1 MPVKLPSGGK
11 LSLAAK
17 CLGSV
22 ILPQVVEEIGEV
34 GQNGIEQHAKLE
46 KFFKGQR
53 KEPEDSTDEDRELYR
68 RLVAT
73 IGGELPELG
82 EWAEHGG
89 AVDAIRLVQQDYI
102 YSSSD
107 DSSLDRSRFFPGI
120 ADLIQRTGEYE
131 WAVWDWKSSGYVPE
145 PKYNWQLI
153 LSGLRLFILSE
164 RDAQFRCS
172 LGIVYTGQPTDDGK
186 LKSDVATFDAGFFE
200 RKRKDL
206 GFLQRRLES
215 ADPKTVKL
223 YSGKHCKFCPARH
236 RCPAIVGAF
245 SRAVAVSFGMKGVR
259 DEDVI
264 SASRAYVDNAPQL
277 SKMEKEI
284 LKRHGGELDLGDG
297 RIAVLETKVSKSTG
311 KVTEKVY
318 TKHGKYIE
326 DGSNASE
333 DGKS

>member
-73 IGGELPELG
+73 IGGRPELG
-82 EWAEHGG
+82 EMAESGG
-89 AVDAIRLVQQDYI
+89 AVDAIAMVQQDYV
-102 YSSSD
+102 YSSGD
-107 DSSLDRSRFFPGI
+107 DSSFDRSRFFPGI

-153 LSGLRLFILSE
+153 LSGLRLWLLSVSP
-164 RDAQFRCS
+164 ASWRCS

-186 LKSDVATFDAGFFE
+186 FKSDVATFDAGFFE
-200 RKRKDL
+200 RKIKDL

-215 ADPKTVKL
+215 ADPNTVKL
-223 YSGKHCKFCPARH
+223 YPGKHCKFCPARH

-245 SRAVAVSFGMKGVR
+245 VGALNISSGGNAH

-264 SASRAYVDNAPQL
+264 SASRAYIDNAPQL

-284 LKRHGGELDLGDG
+284 LRRHGGELDLGDG